1 MFIDLG
7 RIATGHKTEH
17 TLSGLSEKLSEK
29 PLKERVSPGLLLLTK
44 ETFVNNCIFTHYTQR
59 RENTQC
65 ILYIFIVLSK
75 ETVPAK
81 VDLTVSH
88 SGQFMLNSL
97 SEPNF

>member
-29 PLKERVSPGLLLLTK
+29 VSPGLLLLTK

-65 ILYIFIVLSK
+65 ILYIFIVLTK
-75 ETVPAK
+75 ESVPVKVPAK

-88 SGQFMLNSL
+88 SGQIMLRSL